1 VLGALPKVTFCT
13 LDEEGLQKSMV
24 TLDVSKVAKAV
35 HHHAGD
41 SLPKTKSVGI
51 DAPFYYSEANI
62 NPKFTFDHYVVGLN
76 SSYSVAVAKA
86 VAEKP
91 GKIYNPLFF
100 YGPTG
105 LGKTHLMQAIGYEV
119 MQRKKKAVVR
129 YVTSEQ
135 FINDFV
141 EAIKTQTFS
150 AFRARYRK
158 VDVLL
163 LDDVQFFS
171 GKESMQE
178 EFFHTFNELFN
189 NGKQIVLASDR
200 PPLEIKGLEQRLVSR
215 FQWGMTTQ
223 VQVPDF
229 ETRIAI
235 LQKKQADFHIILDS
249 WIIEFMANHLRNNI
263 RKLEGAL
270 MRVATRISLEGKF
283 NTEQELA
290 HFLVDMIE
298 EEPTKMVTIDRI
310 QRTVANHFD
319 LRVSDLTGQRR
330 VKNISEARHIAMYL
344 TRELV
349 KLPLKQIGEEFGG
362 RDHGT
367 VIHAC
372 KTVVS
377 KVKLTVDYKITL
389 DQLSQKI
396 LSE

>member
-1 VLGALPKVTFCT
+1 
-13 LDEEGLQKSMV
+13 
-24 TLDVSKVAKAV
+24 
-35 HHHAGD
+35 
-41 SLPKTKSVGI
+41 
-51 DAPFYYSEANI
+51 
-62 NPKFTFDHYVVGLN
+62 
-76 SSYSVAVAKA
+76 
-86 VAEKP
+86 
-91 GKIYNPLFF
+91 
-100 YGPTG
+100 
-105 LGKTHLMQAIGYEV
+105 
-119 MQRKKKAVVR
+119 VR

-223 VQVPDF
+223 VQVPDI

-235 LQKKQADFHIILDS
+235 LQKKQADFHIQLDS

-283 NTEQELA
+283 TTEQELA

-310 QRTVANHFD
+310 QRAVANHFD